1 MIALISTALTKSGCY
16 VILSPGNADIDIVKE
31 TVERS
36 HPSITTSVS
45 EATDFFPSDSCITP
59 KGTRRQSN
67 FAPMYTNS
75 HRNTTCKLEKML
87 KEL

>member
-1 MIALISTALTKSGCY
+1 MTNKEHMIALISTALTKSGCY

-36 HPSITTSVS
+36 HPSITKSVS
-45 EATDFFPSDSCITP
+45 EATSFFPSDSCITP

-67 FAPMYTNS
+67 FAPMYTHS
-75 HRNTTCKLEKML
+75 HRNTTCKL
-87 KEL
+87 